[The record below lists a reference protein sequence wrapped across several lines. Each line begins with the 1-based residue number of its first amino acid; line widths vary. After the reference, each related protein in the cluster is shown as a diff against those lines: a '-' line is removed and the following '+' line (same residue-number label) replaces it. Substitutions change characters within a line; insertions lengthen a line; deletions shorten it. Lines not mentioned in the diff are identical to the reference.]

1 MSFDLNKVWTRG
13 TKLVVDNLQL
23 LIVIAGIF
31 VLLPTIAVYLLM
43 PDFQTLTDPAADP
56 QVVAEQMGKIIGPLI
71 GIFGILSLFQFA
83 GYGAMMALIGPDR
96 PTVAQ
101 ALGTGIKIVPSTLA
115 IMLAF
120 FVAYFLGAMIIMVP
134 ISILGGVAGST
145 VTVLLGIIPVLLF
158 VAWLAGRMSM
168 CMPVMVLDGTLNPL
182 TVIKTSFAL
191 TLANQWQ
198 IMMFWAVLM
207 IVFTV
212 ISLLFNGGMGLIAA
226 LFGSGTAAL
235 AITGFANGLTS
246 MVSGMIIV
254 GVAAAMHEQLS
265 GPNLRTIQDT
275 FE

>member
-1 MSFDLNKVWTRG
+1 MSFDLNRVWTRG
-13 TKLVVDNLQL
+13 TKLVGDNLQL

-43 PDFQTLTDPAADP
+43 PDFQTLADPAADP
-56 QVVAEQMGKIIGPLI
+56 EVVAEQMGKILGPLLGVI
-71 GIFGILSLFQFA
+71 GILSLFQFA
-83 GYGAMMALIGPDR
+83 GSGAMIALIGPDR

-115 IMLAF
+115 ILIAF
-120 FVAYFLGAMIIMVP
+120 TIAYLVGAMIIMVP

-145 VTVLLGIIPVLLF
+145 VTVLLGFIPVLLF

-168 CMPVMVLDGTLNPL
+168 SMPVMVLDGTLNPF
-182 TVIKTSFAL
+182 TAIKASFAL
-191 TLANQWQ
+191 TRANQWQ
-198 IMMFWAVLM
+198 IMMFWAVLL
-207 IVFTV
+207 IIFTI

-226 LFGSGTAAL
+226 LFGSATAAL
-235 AITGFANGLTS
+235 VISGFANGLTS
-246 MVSGMIIV
+246 MASSMIIA